1 MILTFQRALDIVK
14 GYRKEILVL
23 LIVAQFLAIL
33 EILTLISIYP
43 VLNFILVENNNVS
56 LTLHF
61 KILTIIFP
69 EETYQSISVIIA
81 FIMVVSSSSFRIFL
95 IAKTNF
101 TVADLRQ
108 KITQKI
114 FSAYLSKNYNF
125 YLQNHRSE
133 MVKNILSEVDLFVVG
148 YLLPLLAIITNFTVM
163 FYIFVFLTLLS
174 TKITLFTLSFFLVSY
189 SIIFLLV
196 RIILV
201 DAGTLKVTANKK
213 RFIIVNNAIGS
224 IRDVILGGSQQL
236 YQNEFFEPNKTFAS
250 MTARIQTIAQSPR
263 YLIEGLMLC
272 AILFVLSLTLS
283 SEQDAYPY
291 IDLAILATFTL
302 AGLKLLPSIQLV
314 YHSFA
319 QVRSSDASVLS
330 LYKVINSLSRNV
342 RSADASVKLTFKSRL
357 DLENISFSYPGSSDL
372 VLNELSIR
380 IGVGERIGLV
390 GQSGSGKST
399 LCDLIMGLLE
409 PSSGTISVDGK
420 VIDQSNIQGW
430 QNIVGYVPQEVFLI
444 DDSVYRNVAGI
455 SSLSEEQKR
464 IVRKACSIAA
474 ASDFIEK
481 LPAEYD
487 TRLGDNAVLLSGGQ
501 KQRLGIAK
509 VMYRNASLIVL
520 DEATSALDV
529 DTEERV
535 LETLDRLPDH
545 VAQII
550 ISHNIQTLRNCD
562 RIYELSGG
570 VLREKRVDML

>member
-14 GYRKEILVL
+14 GFRKEILIL

-69 EETYQSISVIIA
+69 EESYQSISVVIA
-81 FIMVVSSSSFRIFL
+81 FIMVVCSSSFRIFL
-95 IAKTNF
+95 IMKTNF

-108 KITQKI
+108 KITKKI

-148 YLLPLLAIITNFTVM
+148 YLLPLLAIITNFTVVL
-163 FYIFVFLTLLS
+163 YIFVFLTLLS
-174 TKITLFTLSFFLVSY
+174 AEITLLTLSFFLISY

-201 DAGTLKVTANKK
+201 DAGNLKVTANKK

-236 YQNEFFEPNKTFAS
+236 YQNEFFEPNKTYAN
-250 MTARIQTIAQSPR
+250 MTARVQTIAQSPR

-272 AILFVLSLTLS
+272 AILFVLSLSLS
-283 SEQDAYPY
+283 VEQDTYPY
-291 IDLAILATFTL
+291 LDLAILATFTL
-302 AGLKLLPSIQLV
+302 AALKLLPSIQLV

-319 QVRSSDASVLS
+319 QARSSDASVLS
-330 LYKVINSLSRNV
+330 LYKVINSLSGNV
-342 RSADASVKLTFKSRL
+342 RNADTSVKLTFKSRL

-372 VLNELSIR
+372 VLDKLSVS

-399 LCDLIMGLLE
+399 LCDLILGLLE

-420 VIDQSNIQGW
+420 VIDRSNIQGW

-455 SSLSEEQKR
+455 TSLSEEQEMK
-464 IVRKACSIAA
+464 VRKACSIAA
-474 ASDFIEK
+474 ASEFIEK
-481 LPAEYD
+481 LPAGYD

-509 VMYRNASLIVL
+509 VMYRDVSLIVL
-520 DEATSALDV
+520 DEATSALDAN
-529 DTEERV
+529 TEERV

-550 ISHNIQTLRNCD
+550 ISHNIETLRNCD
-562 RIYELSGG
+562 RIYELTGG
-570 VLREKRVDML
+570 VFREKRVDR